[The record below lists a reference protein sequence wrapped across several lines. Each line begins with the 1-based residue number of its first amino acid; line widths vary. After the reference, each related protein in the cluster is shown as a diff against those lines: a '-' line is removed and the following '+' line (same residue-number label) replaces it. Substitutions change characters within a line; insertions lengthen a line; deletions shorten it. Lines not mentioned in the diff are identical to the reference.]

1 MLLLNIW
8 FLGNYPQERLFLPLK
23 LKSFIQ
29 VFSLLP
35 LIGKL
40 KVTFQERE
48 REFSQE
54 FSPLMENRGITY
66 QSHCHKNKTNGCMY
80 CQYIKYRSIVICG
93 TIWLIC
99 CVCGGKTN
107 KMHVEGTAKY
117 QYKMM
122 CQQSEWQSKQ
132 RGHTRTAGARGT
144 KEEKWY
150 TMILWKFSIINQLSQ
165 VVKVSLFL
173 FLKVLKQNFKQIL

>member
-29 VFSLLP
+29 VFSSP
-35 LIGKL
+35 PTYREL

-99 CVCGGKTN
+99 CVCG
-107 KMHVEGTAKY
+107 ER
-117 QYKMM
+117 Q
-122 CQQSEWQSKQ
+122 
-132 RGHTRTAGARGT
+132 T
-144 KEEKWY
+144 KC
-150 TMILWKFSIINQLSQ
+150 MWKGQLSICIKWC
-165 VVKVSLFL
+165 VNKVSDRASRGGTPVQQGPG
-173 FLKVLKQNFKQIL
+173 VLKRRNDIRWSFENSLL